1 MWLYVV
7 LWSLIVWLLVVV
19 IIDAGDDFV
28 VAGLLVEVHVVVLV
42 VGAVGVAV
50 LVVVEESTCEESYI
64 GTSITS
70 FL

>member
-50 LVVVEESTCEESYI
+50 LVVVVVVAPVKASGI
-64 GTSITS
+64 
-70 FL
+70 

>member
-28 VAGLLVEVHVVVLV
+28 AAGLLVEVHVVVLV

-50 LVVVEESTCEESYI
+50 LVVVVVVAPVKASGI
-64 GTSITS
+64 
-70 FL
+70 

>member
-1 MWLYVV
+1 M
-7 LWSLIVWLLVVV
+7 

-50 LVVVEESTCEESYI
+50 LVVVVVVAPVKVSGI
-64 GTSITS
+64 
-70 FL
+70 

>member
-1 MWLYVV
+1 MV

-42 VGAVGVAV
+42 VGAVEVAV
-50 LVVVEESTCEESYI
+50 LVVVVVVAPVKASGI
-64 GTSITS
+64 
-70 FL
+70 